1 MAEAISAEKKWS
13 SMACISVDIFAVLE
27 KVHEI
32 TKTTSEAQMSEDRQC
47 LENTLSLVR
56 LSKAFDML
64 ANTSRAYSRAGRA
77 FKIVETWVKTRDSDV
92 YQVFLA
98 PFYYKLADML
108 TAHIEINSD
117 ELGNIKP
124 LDCESDESDQEEG
137 I

>member
-1 MAEAISAEKKWS
+1 
-13 SMACISVDIFAVLE
+13 
-27 KVHEI
+27 
-32 TKTTSEAQMSEDRQC
+32 MSEDRQC
-47 LENTLSLVR
+47 LENALSLVR

-77 FKIVETWVKTRDSDV
+77 FKVVETWVKTRESDL

-124 LDCESDESDQEEG
+124 LDCDSDESEQEDEQVEEVKQEERPEDVEQAVA
-137 I
+137 IEPEE